1 MSFSESPVFSPAGYD
16 GAMIYPTRIVRAA
29 QTLTLAFTAAFVA
42 PLAFAQ
48 NTELEQVNN
57 AYQALDRRP
66 ELRSDLVLLPLLAKL
81 DAGPDI
87 LADPMSVCEIP
98 ADSSQWQALES
109 WAMGKP
115 QRDAL
120 AALDKVTSVQ
130 TWRDAYGFGQ
140 RYGTEGI
147 DFEIL
152 RAGLYTDLGDPPM
165 LSAARFQC
173 LPALSKLMSLAHIEA
188 TRLLA
193 QDKPAEAGKIIISVV
208 YFGRQMVDRIFAQEA
223 GWGYDTM
230 ALGLERLR
238 DILYQDRVGK
248 KLLSDAELREMLG
261 RLNIEDD
268 PTAYVSVERAKFP
281 DGNATAGRQL
291 LSLVYDGS
299 GTMNADILARNMGRL
314 VISNHPLRIFS
325 EGAYWREQARTIA
338 NKKESLAAVDAS
350 ENDWER
356 RWGLKIWDRHFNA
369 AWAFERLDPQKD
381 SIVIAGVG
389 DRGQIFGKR
398 NRVRVELGGTRVCI
412 ALVGAWRSRELPPPV
427 ITAIRP
433 SWIVDIDSDPYN
445 WTDRE
450 LFSKPPFKYKP
461 ARKRED
467 ELSIAIVNHFGPNFE
482 AKIPPEFFVLY
493 SLGSDATDQGCQRA
507 QNTTELVQ
515 GADYLLWPPVLS
527 LSREYKK
534 SVGLLK

>member
-1 MSFSESPVFSPAGYD
+1 MTHPSRIA
-16 GAMIYPTRIVRAA
+16 RIVS
-29 QTLTLAFTAAFVA
+29 TLTLVFTAVLIA
-42 PLAFAQ
+42 PIASAQ
-48 NTELEQVNN
+48 STELEQVNN
-57 AYQALDRRP
+57 AYEALDRRP
-66 ELRSDLVLLPLLAKL
+66 DLRSDLVLLPLLAKL
-81 DAGPDI
+81 DEAPDI
-87 LADPMSVCEIP
+87 VIDPMSVCEIP
-98 ADSSQWQALES
+98 ADSTQWQALET

-120 AALDKVTSVQ
+120 AALDKVTAVQ
-130 TWRDAYGFGQ
+130 AWRDAYGFGQ
-140 RYGTEGI
+140 HYGTEGI

-173 LPALSKLMSLAHIEA
+173 LPPLSKLMSLAHIEA

-193 QDKPAEAGKIIISVV
+193 QDKPADAGKVIISVI
-208 YFGRQMVDRIFAQEA
+208 YFGRQMVDRVFAQEA
-223 GWGYDTM
+223 SWGYDTM
-230 ALGLERLR
+230 SLGLERLR
-238 DILYQDRVGK
+238 DILYQDRLGK
-248 KLLSDAELREMLG
+248 KLLSDAELREMLK
-261 RLNIEDD
+261 RLSIEDD
-268 PTAYVSVERAKFP
+268 PNAYVSVERAKFP
-281 DGNATAGRQL
+281 IGNAIAGRQL

-299 GTMNADILARNMGRL
+299 GTMNADVLARNMGRL

-325 EGAYWREQARTIA
+325 EGAYWREQARTLA
-338 NKKESLAAVDAS
+338 NKRESLAAVDACD
-350 ENDWER
+350 NDWKR

-389 DRGQIFGKR
+389 DRSTIFGKR

-412 ALVGAWRSRELPPPV
+412 AVVGTWRARELPPPV
-427 ITAIRP
+427 ITSIRP

-445 WTDRE
+445 WTNRE
-450 LFSKPPFKYKP
+450 LFSKPPYTYKP
-461 ARKRED
+461 ARKREE

-493 SLGSDATDQGCQRA
+493 SLGSDATDQGCKRA
-507 QNTTELVQ
+507 QSTTDTVQ

-527 LSREYKK
+527 LSRDYKK